1 MDPEEKQVE
10 RQKTGGRSYD
20 TTLGAKVSRRLKE
33 EIEDIAKERGHPTVS
48 SFLREVF
55 EKLISDDRSL
65 KNVPRAKLTKDS
77 DSDDGIP
84 PALI

>member
-1 MDPEEKQVE
+1 MHPEQESQE
-10 RQKTGGRSYD
+10 RRKKGEEPYD
-20 TTLGAKVSRRLKE
+20 ATLGAKVPRLMKK